1 MKLDTDLTKLNEP
14 LIISE
19 YNTNQIHNWSGRE
32 QNKLKAEI
40 DVLLET
46 VYPRM
51 PDKER
56 NIWSCGFFKQHAGAA
71 ERCVLTIRDS
81 MNALIGTALY
91 DSGPVCFEDNRLV
104 CIYLISITLLPPYQ
118 GHGMGKAIVK
128 TILEKSSPNIFLSS
142 CTQSDMLHCCVSIVR
157 KGLVSGYDVFPYLDA
172 IGSDSALKTVS
183 RKQLSFAKEVFRQ
196 VYLNL
201 TDGDTAAVDSAL
213 ANLTDKLVRINMFGS
228 RFAFD
233 PWAKDGREDFLAQAL
248 GLKNGNGILVML
260 TKKPS

>member
-1 MKLDTDLTKLNEP
+1 MKTFTDLIKQKES

-19 YNTNQIHNWSGRE
+19 YNTGQIHNWSGRE
-32 QNKLKAEI
+32 QNRLKGEI
-40 DVLLET
+40 DALLEV
-46 VYPRM
+46 VYPKM
-51 PDKER
+51 PDDER
-56 NIWSCGFFKQHAGAA
+56 KLWRFGFFKQHAGDA
-71 ERCVLTIRDS
+71 ERYVLTIR
-81 MNALIGTALY
+81 NATGELVGVVLY
-91 DSGPVCFEDNRLV
+91 DLGPVCIEGNRLV

-157 KGLVSGYDVFPYLDA
+157 KGLVSGYDVFPYLNA

-201 TDGDTAAVDSAL
+201 TDGDTAVVDSAL

-233 PWAKDGREDFLAQAL
+233 PWAKDGRKDLLAQAL
-248 GLKNGNGILVML
+248 GLKNGNGILVIL
-260 TKKPS
+260 TKKP